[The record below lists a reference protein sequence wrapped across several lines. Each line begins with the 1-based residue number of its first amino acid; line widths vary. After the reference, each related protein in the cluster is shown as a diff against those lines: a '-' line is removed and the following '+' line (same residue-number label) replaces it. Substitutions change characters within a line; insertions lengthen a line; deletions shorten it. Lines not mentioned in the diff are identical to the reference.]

1 MSTSYHGRH
10 RRPSSVRTLALRTVT
25 AGVVI
30 GVPILGLAT
39 PASAAPDSTW
49 DAVAQCESTGN
60 WSIETGNGYSGGLQF
75 DQSTWDAYGGQQY
88 AGRASEA
95 SKSEQIAVAERTLAG
110 QGWGSWPVCSQQAGA
125 TGQGVTLRDGSTSS
139 DESSSSDSSS
149 SSDESSSDNSSSDNS
164 SSDESSS
171 SSDNSS
177 SDESSSSDEATSDDS
192 NSNSDEASSND
203 DESSDSSSN
212 WSDDSNNESSD
223 NSADTQ
229 APVAE
234 STSSDS
240 AAGTYTVKSGD
251 TLFKIAKAQGVSGG
265 WQALAKAN
273 TDTIENP
280 DLIYPGQVISL
291 G

>member
-25 AGVVI
+25 AGVVV

-60 WSIETGNGYSGGLQF
+60 WSINTGNGYYGGLQF

-88 AGRASEA
+88 AGRADEA

-139 DESSSSDSSS
+139 DSSDSSS
-149 SSDESSSDNSSSDNS
+149 SDNSSSDNSSSDNSSSDNS

-171 SSDNSS
+171 N
-177 SDESSSSDEATSDDS
+177 SSSDEATSDDS
-192 NSNSDEASSND
+192 NSSSDEASSND
-203 DESSDSSSN
+203 DQSSDSSSN
-212 WSDDSNNESSD
+212 WSSDSNDESSD

-229 APVAE
+229 APAAE

-240 AAGTYTVKSGD
+240 SAGTYTVQSGD
-251 TLFKIAKAQGVSGG
+251 TLFKIANAHGVSGG

-273 TDTIENP
+273 ADTIENP

>member
-30 GVPILGLAT
+30 GVPILGLTT

-60 WSIETGNGYSGGLQF
+60 WSINTGNGYSGGLQF

-88 AGRASEA
+88 ASSAAGA
-95 SKSEQIAVAERTLAG
+95 SKSEQIAVAEKTLAG
-110 QGWGSWPVCSQQAGA
+110 QGWGSWPVCSVQAGA

-139 DESSSSDSSS
+139 SDN
-149 SSDESSSDNSSSDNS
+149 SSSDNSSSDNS
-164 SSDESSS
+164 SSDNS

-177 SDESSSSDEATSDDS
+177 SDNSSSSSDDS
-192 NSNSDEASSND
+192 NSNSDDSSSDEASNNDSESSDDSSSWTQESNN
-203 DESSDSSSN
+203 DESSDSSS
-212 WSDDSNNESSD
+212 SE
-223 NSADTQ
+223 AA
-229 APVAE
+229 APAAE
-234 STSSDS
+234 STNSSDS
-240 AAGTYTVKSGD
+240 AAGTYTVQSGD

-265 WQALAKAN
+265 WKALADAN
-273 TDTIENP
+273 ADTVPNP
-280 DLIYPGQVISL
+280 DLIYPGQVLSL

>member
-10 RRPSSVRTLALRTVT
+10 RRPSSARTLALRTVT

-49 DAVAQCESTGN
+49 DSVAQCESTGN
-60 WSIETGNGYSGGLQF
+60 WNINTGNGYYGGLQF

-88 AGRASEA
+88 AGRADEA
-95 SKSEQIAVAERTLAG
+95 SKSQQIAVAERTLAG

-125 TGQGVTLRDGSTSS
+125 TGQGVTLRDGSA
-139 DESSSSDSSS
+139 SSSDSSS
-149 SSDESSSDNSSSDNS
+149 SNNSGSDNSSSDT
-164 SSDESSS
+164 SSS

-177 SDESSSSDEATSDDS
+177 SGTSSSDSSSSDTSSSSSDS
-192 NSNSDEASSND
+192 SSSDTSSSND
-203 DESSDSSSN
+203 SGSASSSNWSQDSSNDESSDS
-212 WSDDSNNESSD
+212 
-223 NSADTQ
+223 
-229 APVAE
+229 
-234 STSSDS
+234 TSSDTAAPAVQESTASSSS
-240 AAGTYTVKSGD
+240 AAGSYTVKSGD

-265 WQALAKAN
+265 WQELAKAN
-273 TDTIENP
+273 ADTIPDP

>member
-60 WSIETGNGYSGGLQF
+60 WSINTGNGYSGGLQF
-75 DQSTWDAYGGQQY
+75 DQSTWDAYGGQAY
-88 AGRASEA
+88 AGSAAQA

-125 TGQGVTLRDGSTSS
+125 TGQGVTLRDGNTASS
-139 DESSSSDSSS
+139 DESSS
-149 SSDESSSDNSSSDNS
+149 N
-164 SSDESSS
+164 
-171 SSDNSS
+171 
-177 SDESSSSDEATSDDS
+177 SSSSDEATSDDS
-192 NSNSDEASSND
+192 SSDQASSDNSSSNSDEAT
-203 DESSDSSSN
+203 
-212 WSDDSNNESSD
+212 SDDSSSD
-223 NSADTQ
+223 NSSSDETSSDAPA
-229 APVAE
+229 APV
-234 STSSDS
+234 SSDS
-240 AAGTYTVKSGD
+240 AAGSYTVQSGD

-265 WQALAKAN
+265 WKALAEAN
-273 TDTIENP
+273 ADTIANP
-280 DLIYPGQVISL
+280 DVIYPGQVISL